1 MPNPSIPDP
10 SSIFFTIIY
19 PKQVESYVRFR
30 NFAPEVVPST
40 PYVPKN
46 NLLGQPQMLKMNE
59 VLRIAVQKSG
69 RLSED
74 SLNLFKECGIKFDN
88 GAGKLKATSSNFP
101 AEFLFLRDDDIPGYV
116 EDGVADIG
124 IVGQN
129 VHVETSKHVNEVK
142 LLGFSKCRLSI
153 AIPRSET
160 YASVKELEGKSIAT
174 SYPVILGNFLK
185 DNGVTA
191 HIHEISGSVEIAP
204 SIGLAHAVCDIV
216 SSGGTLLSNG
226 LKEVEVIFRSEAI
239 MIGYP
244 NLSPEKQNILNQILF
259 RIDSVQRAKNR
270 KYVVLNTKQEN
281 IALIRQLLPG
291 MKAPSILPLADEGW
305 VSMHSVIEEQDFW
318 QNIEKLRDAGAEG
331 ILVLPIEKMIF

>member
-1 MPNPSIPDP
+1 MD
-10 SSIFFTIIY
+10 TI
-19 PKQVESYVRFR
+19 
-30 NFAPEVVPST
+30 
-40 PYVPKN
+40 
-46 NLLGQPQMLKMNE
+46 
-59 VLRIAVQKSG
+59 LRIAVQKSG

-129 VHVETSKHVNEVK
+129 VHVESHKNVSEVK

-153 AIPRSET
+153 AIPREDVYSG
-160 YASVKELEGKSIAT
+160 VKSLEGKDIAT
-174 SYPVILGNFLK
+174 SYPIILGKFLK
-185 DNGVTA
+185 DNGVTS

-239 MIGYP
+239 MIGCP
-244 NLSPEKQNILNQILF
+244 TMSAEKQDILKQILF
-259 RIDSVQRAKNR
+259 RIDAVQRAKNN
-270 KYVVLNTKQEN
+270 KYVVLNTKNEN
-281 IALIRQLLPG
+281 IQAITKLLPG
-291 MKAPSILPLADEGW
+291 MKSPSVIPLAQEGW
-305 VSMHSVIEEQDFW
+305 SAMSSVINENDFW
-318 QNIEKLRDAGAEG
+318 QNIEKLREAGAEG
-331 ILVLPIEKMIF
+331 ILVMPIEKMIY